1 MSDDILAKPKVGPL
15 FPWVRLASYL
25 ELALFGAL
33 CFFWLTPGHHSE
45 EFWFGLSHG
54 LGVIALCVFVLI
66 GVLRRELPWPL
77 LGATVILGPVGS
89 TVGVELIRRRGL
101 GVG

>member
-1 MSDDILAKPKVGPL
+1 LTADALAKPRIGPL
-15 FPWVRLASYL
+15 FPWVRRASYL
-25 ELALFGAL
+25 ELALFTAL
-33 CFFWLTPGHHSE
+33 CFFWLAPGYHPE

-54 LGVIALCVFVLI
+54 IGVIALCVFILI

-89 TVGVELIRRRGL
+89 SIGVELISRRGL
-101 GVG
+101 GVA